1 MSSEYVE
8 NKIREALKLANG
20 NTTRARQQLIAWCY
34 EDAQLLQLLVKP
46 HLTGIVAY
54 NIERVTSG
62 RAQKAKANTPINRA
76 PEPKAPQNDGHFGM
90 EILKAVAGNS
100 GAVFG
105 LEGPSA
111 PGGRR
116 TGVSEQHL
124 DAIRALTG
132 GNSEKK

>member
-8 NKIREALKLANG
+8 TRIKEALRLSNG

-34 EDAQLLQLLVKP
+34 EDTALLQALVKP
-46 HLTGIVAY
+46 HLNGIVAY

-62 RAQKAKANTPINRA
+62 RAQKSGKPINRA
-76 PEPKAPQNDGHFGM
+76 SEPREPQNDGDFGI

-100 GAVFG
+100 GALFG
-105 LEGPSA
+105 LEGPSS
-111 PGGRR
+111 PGTRR

-124 DAIRALTG
+124 EAIKALTG
-132 GNSEKK
+132 GKNTQK